1 MDLLVMFAALKTRQ
15 LASTWPVQSLFYS
28 QFPEV
33 RECSVWKY
41 IKERS
46 KHGGREWEGGLI
58 SHSQQGS
65 GQTISGIQLPC
76 SSHVSGMRQPW
87 PTSPH
92 WETIYGPRNRE
103 RTYIKQGCA
112 PGVSVWTGSMGAE
125 NSLTQKASYE
135 TREDKQREEAL
146 LATWSGWWIRQQF
159 SKWGPRICRGRW
171 RGSRIFR
178 ENSKRTS
185 LLSINSLE
193 NPKVKTFNF
202 EINEIRLLTNSV
214 PLLWH
219 SDLCLEE
226 RSWGL

>member
-1 MDLLVMFAALKTRQ
+1 MHPQWYQECQAPATLLFALNFSTGLVWVIMDLLVMFAALKTRQ

-87 PTSPH
+87 PTSLH

-135 TREDKQREEAL
+135 TREGKQRGEAL
-146 LATWSGWWIRQQF
+146 LATWSGWWIRQRF

-185 LLSINSLE
+185 LL
-193 NPKVKTFNF
+193 
-202 EINEIRLLTNSV
+202 
-214 PLLWH
+214 
-219 SDLCLEE
+219 
-226 RSWGL
+226 